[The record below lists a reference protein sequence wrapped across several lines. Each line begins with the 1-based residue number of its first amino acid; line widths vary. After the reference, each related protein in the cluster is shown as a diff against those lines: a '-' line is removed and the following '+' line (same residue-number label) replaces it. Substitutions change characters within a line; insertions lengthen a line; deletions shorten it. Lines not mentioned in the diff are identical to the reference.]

1 MTNSYGTS
9 RERLCDE
16 SCGLQSMAL
25 NAGGGS
31 FAYGEEILNEFG
43 PAVSPLDPSFLS
55 STARRLSTGGFPGP
69 SVLGLPTTAIVP
81 SASSHVC
88 TQPSAPPVSIVAP
101 SARIVIARTPPY
113 VVVPSFR
120 FTRGPG
126 SCAPAILCAIDTVQ
140 RATASWTGW
149 HRAPSS
155 PWCDTVQTPRA
166 PEGNPVTMTS
176 RLTYTAETMFSPPT
190 VTCAP
195 FAPLSPTP
203 GGLAAA
209 AAAAVASD
217 LLAAE
222 EGLDGG
228 LLLLPVALFAGPS
241 LDSGVMD
248 LESAGLGFGEETD
261 PAAADPG
268 REDVLDAA
276 ASAAAAEILPSPVFW
291 SPGFRCTQSA
301 TRKPSLRRP
310 ISPTHRTS
318 APTLTLRH
326 TLMCL
331 APYVTNSSMPGN
343 GFHTAP

>member
-9 RERLCDE
+9 RARLCDE

-31 FAYGEEILNEFG
+31 FWYGDEILNEFG

-126 SCAPAILCAIDTVQ
+126 SCAPTIRCVIDTVQ

-149 HRAPSS
+149 HRAPSA
-155 PWCDTVQTPRA
+155 PWCDTVQTPSA
-166 PEGNPVTMTS
+166 PDGKPVTMTS

-190 VTCAP
+190 VTCDP
-195 FAPLSPTP
+195 FEPLSPTP

-209 AAAAVASD
+209 AAASD
-217 LLAAE
+217 RLAAE
-222 EGLDGG
+222 DGLDGG
-228 LLLLPVALFAGPS
+228 LEPFALAGPS

-248 LESAGLGFGEETD
+248 LESAGLGFGEET
-261 PAAADPG
+261 PAAPAPAADPG

-276 ASAAAAEILPSPVFW
+276 ASAAAAEILPSPVFG
-291 SPGFRCTQSA
+291 SPGFRCEQSA

-310 ISPTHRTS
+310 ISPTHRSS

>member
-1 MTNSYGTS
+1 M
-9 RERLCDE
+9 
-16 SCGLQSMAL
+16 
-25 NAGGGS
+25 
-31 FAYGEEILNEFG
+31 
-43 PAVSPLDPSFLS
+43 
-55 STARRLSTGGFPGP
+55 
-69 SVLGLPTTAIVP
+69 
-81 SASSHVC
+81 
-88 TQPSAPPVSIVAP
+88 SIVAP

-155 PWCDTVQTPRA
+155 PWCDTVQTPSA

-190 VTCAP
+190 VTCDP
-195 FAPLSPTP
+195 FEPLSPTP

-209 AAAAVASD
+209 AAASD
-217 LLAAE
+217 RLAAE
-222 EGLDGG
+222 DGLDGG
-228 LLLLPVALFAGPS
+228 LEPFALAGPS

-248 LESAGLGFGEETD
+248 LESAGLGPGEET
-261 PAAADPG
+261 PAADPG
-268 REDVLDAA
+268 REDVFDAA
-276 ASAAAAEILPSPVFW
+276 ASAAAAEILPSPVFA
-291 SPGFRCTQSA
+291 SPGFRCEQSA

-310 ISPTHRTS
+310 ISPTHRSS

>member
-9 RERLCDE
+9 RARLCDE

-31 FAYGEEILNEFG
+31 FWYGDEILNEFG

-101 SARIVIARTPPY
+101 SARIVIARIPPY

-126 SCAPAILCAIDTVQ
+126 SCAPTIRCAIDTVQ
-140 RATASWTGW
+140 RVTASWTGW

-155 PWCDTVQTPRA
+155 PRCDTVQTPSA
-166 PEGNPVTMTS
+166 PDGKPVTITS

-195 FAPLSPTP
+195 FEPLSPTP

-209 AAAAVASD
+209 AAAAASD
-217 LLAAE
+217 RLAAE
-222 EGLDGG
+222 DGLDGG
-228 LLLLPVALFAGPS
+228 LELFALAGPS

-248 LESAGLGFGEETD
+248 LESAGLGFGEET
-261 PAAADPG
+261 PAAPAADPG

-276 ASAAAAEILPSPVFW
+276 ASAAAAEILPSPVFG
-291 SPGFRCTQSA
+291 SPGFRCEQSA

-310 ISPTHRTS
+310 ISPTHRSS